1 MPRERECE
9 SKVEV
14 SKNTHKCL
22 AESKIMKSMTCC
34 GFILNAK
41 EVSWSESYFE
51 INFVTLE
58 NLNDLCNI
66 EFATIAIW
74 LWN

>member
-1 MPRERECE
+1 MWKHGINLLFYKRVPRERECE

-22 AESKIMKSMTCC
+22 AESKIMKSMTCF

-41 EVSWSESYFE
+41 EVS
-51 INFVTLE
+51 
-58 NLNDLCNI
+58 
-66 EFATIAIW
+66 
-74 LWN
+74 